1 MKKRRASLTVE
12 ASLVFPIFI
21 LVILG
26 FLYFMQLFILQERI
40 QSSITEVSK
49 FASRYAYLYERVL
62 QPEGEEKNQEEADNE
77 LRKIMNGLISGTIYR
92 GKFLEYL
99 GEDKPNDFCV
109 EGGLNAVSFI
119 QSSFMKEDEK
129 IEIVA
134 TYDVRIPMLFFSTSP
149 FHVVQKVKTRAFV
162 GYSCLEGA
170 GYQSKETD
178 TSNPYVYITKTGVVY
193 HKDSECTYIK
203 YKIQSVSME
212 SMEQLRNTSGGIYYP
227 CESCVEGKNITLQS
241 CYITSYGDRYHS
253 EASCNKLKRTIIKV
267 RLSQVA
273 GRKPCSKCGGE

>member
-49 FASRYAYLYERVL
+49 FASKYAYLYERVL
-62 QPEGEEKNQEEADNE
+62 QPEGEADKEEESENE
-77 LRKIMNGLISGTIYR
+77 LRGIMNGLISGTIYR
-92 GKFLEYL
+92 SKFLEYL

-109 EGGLNAVSFI
+109 DGGLNAISFI
-119 QSSFMKEDEK
+119 QSSFMKEDK
-129 IEIVA
+129 NIEIVA
-134 TYDVRIPMLFFSTSP
+134 TYDVRIPMLFFSASP

-162 GYSCLEGA
+162 GFSCLEGA
-170 GYQSKETD
+170 GYHSEETD
-178 TSNPYVYITKTGVVY
+178 TSDPYVYITKTGVVY
-193 HKDSECTYIK
+193 HNDSECTHIK
-203 YKIQSVSME
+203 YKIQSVSINTIDY
-212 SMEQLRNTSGGIYYP
+212 LRNVSGGIYYP
-227 CESCVEGKNITLQS
+227 CESCVVGRNITLQS

-253 EASCNKLKRTIIKV
+253 ESSCNKLKRTIIKV
-267 RLSQVA
+267 RLSKVA